1 MNVVL
6 MDNKKEINPMRDIF
20 IEKVVV
26 NIGTGND
33 AQKQKSAK
41 KLLELITGKKPIDEI
56 SKKRIPSFKIS
67 KGAEIGAYVTVR
79 GNSEKLIKMLFD
91 AVDNKLKESSVINNS
106 VNFGIREYIDLGGI
120 KYDPKIGML
129 GMNVNIAFKRKG
141 MHVERRKRKAG
152 IVHKRHK
159 IIEASEIKEYLKNNF
174 DVNVV

>member
-1 MNVVL
+1 MNVVI
-6 MDNKKEINPMRDIF
+6 MDNKKEDNPMRDIF

-41 KLLELITGKKPIDEI
+41 RLLELVTGKKPVDEI
-56 SKKRIPSFKIS
+56 SKKRIPQFKIS
-67 KGAEIGAYVTVR
+67 KGSEIGAYITIR
-79 GNSEKLIKMLFD
+79 GDSEKLVKRFLN

-106 VNFGIREYIDLGGI
+106 VNFGIKEYIDLEGI

-141 MHVERRKRKAG
+141 MHVEKRKRKAG

-159 IIEASEIKEYLKNNF
+159 IIEAGEIKEYLKNNF